1 MNATQATQVI
11 RRVKKRMRNAER
23 DARYAEA
30 QRVVATGLCPDCGA
44 KLRRNSSLA
53 GWWQCGRL
61 GAPGFK
67 TAEYEGTGDCSF
79 QCFTE

>member
-1 MNATQATQVI
+1 MT
-11 RRVKKRMRNAER
+11 KREKEAHRARM
-23 DARYAEA
+23 DALHAEA
-30 QRVVATGLCPDCGA
+30 KRIVATGKCPDCGA
-44 KLRRNSSLA
+44 RLRRNNSMA

-67 TAEYEGTGDCSF
+67 LPEYEGKGDCSF